1 MKVRINMPGTAA
13 SARLTAVSCATLAVL
28 VSATVSACTS
38 SSGPTAPDIP
48 SPSVSSTAAQ
58 SATAKASPTL
68 AHIGTTPPAHHTGK
82 SSPTATPR
90 HTGKSSPAPTHSAA
104 PTDSAAPTH
113 SAVTPTHTP
122 THGIPAGAP
131 ATGGGGTAGLQ
142 DGVLFGIGGAAI
154 VAGLGALGFRRRLTR
169 LR

>member
-1 MKVRINMPGTAA
+1 
-13 SARLTAVSCATLAVL
+13 LAVL

-68 AHIGTTPPAHHTGK
+68 AHIGTTPPAH
-82 SSPTATPR
+82 